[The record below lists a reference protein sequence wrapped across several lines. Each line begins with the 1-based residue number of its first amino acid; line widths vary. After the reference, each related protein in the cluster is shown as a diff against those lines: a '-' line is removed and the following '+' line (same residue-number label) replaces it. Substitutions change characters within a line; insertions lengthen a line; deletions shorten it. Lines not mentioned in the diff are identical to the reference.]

1 MDEELKLEEHIA
13 FVILL
18 VVLPSIYYHSIDV
31 SPSAFGAI
39 ATSLA
44 AVLAIVFSI
53 SILAIQVVVDKY
65 NSTVLNYFTHSKLTQ
80 FTLFLFLGTII
91 LSIVIAGTEDCSKA
105 ICTVTFA
112 LFLLCLYTFYQYF
125 SMMLNI
131 VDPQKLGKLLK
142 TKCIDLV
149 DSEKP
154 KELREAVS
162 SMGEIAIKSLQ
173 RKEIATTLVYTGYIE
188 DILSTVIEITPEIGK
203 SKDTTVDA
211 IRALLEQYQ
220 KIADEA
226 MLREE
231 NQIIVDTSERL
242 FYSPFHQ
249 KGYRNR
255 YVYTEIF
262 PIWLQVAGKSIEKG
276 VSARIVIVHH
286 WLHLAVVA
294 SYGTFTGDDH
304 LFKNYLDFLFGVNQL
319 IIEKSDFHLF
329 QEEIDHLSLSGIESP
344 PSAQRD
350 LMDMLLLYTTSFVIP
365 DILKDDDQFSEY
377 SRRNRR
383 LQQEVEFQLPK
394 EFTDS
399 SKFREQ
405 LKDYEGF
412 ISKCISE
419 EHTDEF
425 NETFDSITT
434 RLSTYIYNLRIHK
447 LFFQI
452 GGHLLYVQDKHG
464 TGYVKF
470 IYELW
475 YHTQPKNVP
484 VRVITLNETPVAFE
498 PLWLTQLY
506 IYGGTNSVAWT
517 LRFFHYDGFN
527 SISGYITR
535 YYILCMSKCVEL
547 GRKIALPDL
556 KGLEKYATE
565 EDNLPL
571 ETWYRLLIDINNEY
585 DDIYSHIDALIGDSS
600 TYDPLF
606 NSPADDVLKKTKE
619 YFEELQ
625 QESKNVIHFLEGV
638 LPIDEQKLQGFI
650 QGIIAGYDRSKD
662 VGSYIE
668 PQRYTDSEHSSLSFI
683 PIYRKTSIPKSWFIT
698 ISDRLV
704 SGEFHFGRSIA
715 IGEIQYLIKTILSN
729 DRIERRDSD
738 KSGNVLYTCIQQV
751 TKDLSEA
758 GSAPDLIYIHK
769 ELRNQLP
776 KECLNRLS
784 TELTVDGHALKLVKM
799 SLESPY
805 TDQVILFNSSAV
817 SWVYKP
823 SPENRRL
830 HVTVDD
836 YEKDKSKFDLLVK
849 AVVSCRVVDA
859 DKIVVI
865 QVHASE

>member
-31 SPSAFGAI
+31 SSSAFGAI

-44 AVLAIVFSI
+44 AILAIVFSI

-65 NSTVLNYFTHSKLTQ
+65 NSTVLNYFMHSKLTQ

-105 ICTVTFA
+105 ICTVAFA
-112 LFLLCLYTFYQYF
+112 LFLLCLYIFYQYF

-142 TKCIDLV
+142 AKCIDLV

-154 KELREAVS
+154 KELREAAS

-188 DILSTVIEITPEIGK
+188 DILNDVVRIIPDNEKP
-203 SKDTTVDA
+203 KDITVDA
-211 IRALLEQYQ
+211 IETLLEQYQ

-226 MLREE
+226 ILSEE
-231 NQIIVDTSERL
+231 NQVIVDVSERL
-242 FYSPFHQ
+242 FCSPFHQ
-249 KGYRNR
+249 NGYRNK
-255 YVYTEIF
+255 YIYTGSF
-262 PIWLQVAGKSIEKG
+262 PTWLQVAEKTIEKR
-276 VSARIVIVHH
+276 VPARIGIIHH
-286 WLHLAVVA
+286 WLHLAVVS
-294 SYGTFTGDDH
+294 SYGMFTGDDQ
-304 LFKNYLDFLFGVNQL
+304 LFKKYLDFLFGVNQL
-319 IIEKSDFHLF
+319 IIEKNDFDLF

-344 PSAQRD
+344 SSAQRD
-350 LMDMLLLYTTSFVIP
+350 QMDMLLLYTTSFVIP
-365 DILKDDDQFSEY
+365 DILKDEDQFSGY

-399 SKFREQ
+399 SKFKEQ

-412 ISKCISE
+412 ISRCISE

-425 NETFDSITT
+425 NETFASITT

-464 TGYVKF
+464 TSYVKF

-547 GRKIALPDL
+547 GHKIALPDL
-556 KGLEKYATE
+556 NGLERYATE

-571 ETWYRLLIDINNEY
+571 ETWYRLLIDLNIEY
-585 DDIYSHIDALIGDSS
+585 DDICSQIDVLLADSS

-625 QESKNVIHFLEGV
+625 LESENVIHFLEGV

-662 VGSYIE
+662 VGYYTE
-668 PQRYTDSEHSSLSFI
+668 PHRYTESEHSNLSFI
-683 PIYRKTSIPKSWFIT
+683 SIAQRKLIPKGWFT
-698 ISDRLV
+698 AISDRLV
-704 SGEFHFGRSIA
+704 SGEFYLGRSIA
-715 IGEIQYLIKTILSN
+715 MGEIQYLIKTLLSD

-738 KSGNVLYTCIQQV
+738 KSGNALYACIQQV

-758 GSAPDLIYIHK
+758 GSAPGLIYIHK
-769 ELRNQLP
+769 ELRNHLP
-776 KECLNRLS
+776 KECLNRFS
-784 TELTVDGHALKLVKM
+784 TELTVDGHILRLVKM
-799 SLESPY
+799 PVESPY
-805 TDQVILFNSSAV
+805 TDHVILFNASAV

-823 SPENRRL
+823 SPENGEL
-830 HVTVDD
+830 HVTVDN
-836 YEKDKSKFDLLVK
+836 YEKDRSKFDLLVK
-849 AVVSCRVVDA
+849 AVVSCRVVNA

-865 QVHASE
+865 QVRASE